1 MLFKQLKSNEVN
13 IDIYISLEKYDL
25 LNFLEN
31 NPWDLKVLDSKEYP
45 SISHIQKKFL
55 DSELRLT
62 NLKCETTEIFKS
74 YGKNSQEYL
83 NKPILE
89 ILKEKNCQVSFK
101 HPYIKL
107 IACTRT
113 LEKSAEK
120 IIKYKI

>member
-1 MLFKQLKSNEVN
+1 MKKF
-13 IDIYISLEKYDL
+13 DI

-31 NPWDLKVLDSKEYP
+31 NPWDLKVLDSKEYA
-45 SISHIQKKFL
+45 SISHIQKFFL

-74 YGKNSQEYL
+74 YGRNSLEYL
-83 NKPILE
+83 SKPILE

-101 HPYIKL
+101 NHYIKL

-113 LEKSAEK
+113 LERSAEK